1 MSEIEKEQIRI
12 RRDTDA
18 AEAVRLREEIKQ
30 LQEKLLIC
38 EARVNVYNELL
49 ESDNQYTGTI
59 ASIHNGVEVETPRKR
74 AARTTKA
81 EMLRRKKLVALIFLK
96 EGDMTPK
103 DLLPLVQEELDLE
116 MEAHHLR
123 AILRR
128 FEDTFVKRP
137 EKHGIWGLT
146 AAATQELSED

>member
-96 EGDMTPK
+96 ETK
-103 DLLPLVQEELDLE
+103 IQTT
-116 MEAHHLR
+116 
-123 AILRR
+123 I
-128 FEDTFVKRP
+128 
-137 EKHGIWGLT
+137 
-146 AAATQELSED
+146 